1 MLGQSARRNG
11 EELFVSQLI
20 EGNITAIDHFCVKI
34 SVLFPL
40 NPQTGEFG
48 FRNDCCDGGRMIAV
62 GRGRALDVSGL
73 ANETF
78 NCDCC
83 AGGRFRSQLLGVPCR
98 EIFPSPGGVPG

>member
-1 MLGQSARRNG
+1 LSDGDIATINH
-11 EELFVSQLI
+11 L
-20 EGNITAIDHFCVKI
+20 CVEI
-34 SVLFPL
+34 SVLVFFPL
-40 NPQTGEFG
+40 NPQTGEFC

-83 AGGRFRSQLLGVPCR
+83 AGGRSPLPGNLTPCR
-98 EIFPSPGGVPG
+98 GVGVTSLGLPLICP